1 MTFIYFFKLRDAIFP
16 RCQSFLLWWLL
27 YSVRVA
33 CVRLPL
39 TTRNALCT
47 NEQTKVQ
54 EYFTQMFDEPDEED
68 VARQQQGRR
77 RRRRRKRQDKTK
89 TKQSDRRVLLD
100 DVTVELGRPHSFFL
114 QMQQQQQQQQQQEG
128 QKALVEAQGEVEE
141 AKPTT
146 TKEEVEVFASLSAT
160 VTQTVTLW
168 RRLDPTTPMMSPD
181 GSGTLQHS
189 SLGQTQVQQQQPE
202 GQTFTF
208 AVTNLLERE
217 RPGQP
222 FRVVHH
228 HASQVM

>member
-1 MTFIYFFKLRDAIFP
+1 
-16 RCQSFLLWWLL
+16 
-27 YSVRVA
+27 
-33 CVRLPL
+33 
-39 TTRNALCT
+39 
-47 NEQTKVQ
+47 
-54 EYFTQMFDEPDEED
+54 MFDEPDEED

-77 RRRRRKRQDKTK
+77 RRRRKRQGQAANKTK

-114 QMQQQQQQQQQQEG
+114 QMQQQEG
-128 QKALVEAQGEVEE
+128 QQALVEAQGEVEE